1 MPAPLTIIIPTLN
14 AQASLPASLNALM
27 EALPNALLAEVII
40 ADGGSTDATLKIA
53 DDWGGRIVRTD
64 KGRGRQLHAGADKAK
79 GTWLLFIHADT
90 CLSADW
96 SAAVIQHISDK
107 TNHNRAGYGRLRFDV
122 GGIRPRFVAGWANL
136 RSAVFAL
143 PYGDQT
149 LLISRDYYHEI
160 GGYPQISLMEDVAI
174 ARKIGRNY
182 TRLEFNAITRADK
195 FTNEGWLK
203 RGTKNLA
210 TLVLYFIG
218 IDVEILARWYKN
230 QP

>member
-1 MPAPLTIIIPTLN
+1 M
-14 AQASLPASLNALM
+14 
-27 EALPNALLAEVII
+27 
-40 ADGGSTDATLKIA
+40 
-53 DDWGGRIVRTD
+53 
-64 KGRGRQLHAGADKAK
+64 
-79 GTWLLFIHADT
+79 
-90 CLSADW
+90 
-96 SAAVIQHISDK
+96 
-107 TNHNRAGYGRLRFDV
+107 
-122 GGIRPRFVAGWANL
+122 RPRFVAGWANL

-174 ARKIGRNY
+174 AGKIGRNY

-195 FTNEGWLK
+195 FITEGWLK

-218 IDVEILARWYKN
+218 RDVENWHVGIKTNPNSSHSKN
-230 QP
+230 PATRTKTRPLFWWVFAGIVFHRL